1 MAFVPAPG
9 IVQVSPIITLDGQR
23 CQNNFHYS
31 VAGAIDRAKL
41 QAMATTYLMWF
52 TASAGI
58 FTNTAELSLIYCRD
72 LTTAN
77 SETLDFAP
85 VAVTDGTRAS
95 PPLPNN
101 CTLAIKRESGKAGRS
116 RRGRLY
122 HVGLTQDMLSGH
134 NIVNP
139 AQAANLAIQYNTLM
153 ADQLAA
159 NAATEVI
166 LHRATGTGTV
176 IVEYTVTDN
185 NIDSQRRR
193 LPGHNIHH

>member
-9 IVQVSPIITLDGQR
+9 IVQVSPIITIANQR
-23 CQNNFHYS
+23 CQNSFYYQ

-41 QAMATTYLMWF
+41 RAMATTYLMWF

-58 FTNTAELSLIYCRD
+58 FTNTAELILIYCRD

-85 VAVTDGTRAS
+85 VATTDGTNAS
-95 PPLPNN
+95 PALSNN

-122 HVGLTQDMLSGH
+122 HIGLVQSMLNSSNTLLPSQAS
-134 NIVNP
+134 NIAV
-139 AQAANLAIQYNTLM
+139 QYNTLM
-153 ADQLAA
+153 ASQLTDNGAV
-159 NAATEVI
+159 EVI
-166 LHRATGTGTV
+166 LHKKLGTGTP

-185 NIDSQRRR
+185 VIDSQRRR